1 MVVQHSD
8 EVNSVVLALHL
19 SGCILIGGTNG
30 IHFVYGE
37 DGRPN
42 GDAFAEL
49 ASEEDLKIALGKNHK
64 HIGKRYIDG

>member
-1 MVVQHSD
+1 MMV
-8 EVNSVVLALHL
+8 EL
-19 SGCILIGGTNG
+19 SWIGIVTGCIVVGGNSG
-30 IHFVYGE
+30 IHFVYGS

-49 ASEEDLKIALGKNHK
+49 ASEEDLKIALGKNRK